1 MPQPV
6 SGRSHVQDGDGG
18 AHQSMP
24 PSRFLGHIVGF
35 AGCIFPHSRSSSIP
49 EVPPLPDRKGVFS
62 VSRPALRHRHG
73 TLALHHGDGRGKK
86 NCSPMGNSA
95 FPILGRLVNT
105 GLIKRPMC
113 ATHKASA
120 GSVRPDGP
128 PGQSQE
134 VGASTHSGICLPRV
148 RFSSHNV
155 PLFSTSKEDAENLG
169 SHSQN
174 HQTPR
179 SASTHLASTT
189 GSPRIIRED
198 GSSWSPS
205 HEGNSLL
212 APGVLGLRPTH
223 VQPIRPSVSIGT
235 QRSLMV
241 DVGVQCVPGFTHCAS
256 GSNRP
261 LPHGRISIGMG
272 SALGHAHHLRTM
284 DSGGSGET
292 YQRSRVRRGG
302 QSLRKVETPSVRP
315 ENSGRTRQFDCSCLP
330 EPPRRHQVASPSP
343 SHRAHVRALRW
354 RLLHLG
360 GQTHTREKERPCRQP
375 LRGGV
380 CGIRRVDPQ
389 PLGLPRHLS
398 SLGITHRRPVCH
410 KTKHSSSHLRVADTR
425 CGGHGYRRHVPG
437 LEGDVG
443 VCVPTTRLTSTDSSQ
458 DPVLAL
464 QNNLGRSVVA
474 GVMLVRSTVSTT
486 SRLSSNT
493 TTTTRPT
500 HTGRDPPQGSFR
512 TKDTCVAVIRQALT
526 LRGFSEPV
534 AERAARPQRD
544 STIAIYES
552 KWCRFVDWCSGRKI
566 DPFSTSSAVI
576 GDFLLFLFQQKLAIS
591 TLEGYRMAIAS
602 TLRATSGVEVGRC
615 DTLRSLLKN
624 LECERARSRRQ
635 APDWDLSLVLRRLR
649 LPPFEPLSTCSLQL
663 LTWKTVFLFALASG
677 KRRGE
682 IHALLLDS
690 FAHTQDWSS
699 ISFSVSPSFLSK
711 TALSDRGADLLL
723 SIPALSNLAS
733 SDLPDDLRLCPV
745 RAFRCYLQRTHTPK
759 ITKVTV
765 YFTPGT
771 CPQRHFPS
779 LHL

>member
-1 MPQPV
+1 M
-6 SGRSHVQDGDGG
+6 
-18 AHQSMP
+18 
-24 PSRFLGHIVGF
+24 
-35 AGCIFPHSRSSSIP
+35 
-49 EVPPLPDRKGVFS
+49 
-62 VSRPALRHRHG
+62 
-73 TLALHHGDGRGKK
+73 
-86 NCSPMGNSA
+86 
-95 FPILGRLVNT
+95 
-105 GLIKRPMC
+105 
-113 ATHKASA
+113 
-120 GSVRPDGP
+120 
-128 PGQSQE
+128 
-134 VGASTHSGICLPRV
+134 
-148 RFSSHNV
+148 
-155 PLFSTSKEDAENLG
+155 
-169 SHSQN
+169 
-174 HQTPR
+174 
-179 SASTHLASTT
+179 
-189 GSPRIIRED
+189 
-198 GSSWSPS
+198 
-205 HEGNSLL
+205 
-212 APGVLGLRPTH
+212 
-223 VQPIRPSVSIGT
+223 
-235 QRSLMV
+235 
-241 DVGVQCVPGFTHCAS
+241 
-256 GSNRP
+256 
-261 LPHGRISIGMG
+261 
-272 SALGHAHHLRTM
+272 
-284 DSGGSGET
+284 
-292 YQRSRVRRGG
+292 
-302 QSLRKVETPSVRP
+302 ETPSVRP
-315 ENSGRTRQFDCSCLP
+315 EDSGRTRQLDCSCLP
-330 EPPRRHQVASPSP
+330 KPPRRHQVASPSS
-343 SHRAHVRALRW
+343 SHRARVRALRR

-375 LRGGV
+375 LQGGA

-425 CGGHGYRRHVPG
+425 RGSHGYRRHVPG

-464 QNNLGRSVVA
+464 RNNLGRSVVA
-474 GVMLVRSTVSTT
+474 SVTLVRSTATTT

-500 HTGRDPPQGSFR
+500 HTGWDPPQGSFR
-512 TKDTCVAVIRQALT
+512 TKDTRVAVIRQALT

-552 KWCRFVDWCSGRKI
+552 KWRRFVDWCSGRKI

-690 FAHTQDWSS
+690 LTPRTGHQ
-699 ISFSVSPSFLSK
+699 SPFLSV
-711 TALSDRGADLLL
+711 
-723 SIPALSNLAS
+723 
-733 SDLPDDLRLCPV
+733 LRFFQRQPCLTEEQTCCCQL
-745 RAFRCYLQRTHTPK
+745 RFRHSA
-759 ITKVTV
+759 I
-765 YFTPGT
+765 
-771 CPQRHFPS
+771 
-779 LHL
+779 

>member
-1 MPQPV
+1 
-6 SGRSHVQDGDGG
+6 
-18 AHQSMP
+18 MP
-24 PSRFLGHIVGF
+24 PSRFLGHIAGF

-62 VSRPALRHRHG
+62 VLRPALRHRHG

-113 ATHKASA
+113 ATHKASP

-148 RFSSHNV
+148 RFLSRNV

-169 SHSQN
+169 SHSRN

-284 DSGGSGET
+284 DSRGSVET

-315 ENSGRTRQFDCSCLP
+315 EDSGRTRQLDCSCLP

-343 SHRAHVRALRW
+343 SHRARVRALRR

-375 LRGGV
+375 LQGG
-380 CGIRRVDPQ
+380 
-389 PLGLPRHLS
+389 GLWHQASGPSTPR
-398 SLGITHRRPVCH
+398 
-410 KTKHSSSHLRVADTR
+410 SSS
-425 CGGHGYRRHVPG
+425 P
-437 LEGDVG
+437 
-443 VCVPTTRLTSTDSSQ
+443 
-458 DPVLAL
+458 
-464 QNNLGRSVVA
+464 SVVF
-474 GVMLVRSTVSTT
+474 GDHPTVDLFAT
-486 SRLSSNT
+486 RQNT
-493 TTTTRPT
+493 CLPIFVSPIP
-500 HTGRDPPQGSFR
+500 D
-512 TKDTCVAVIRQALT
+512 VAA
-526 LRGFSEPV
+526 
-534 AERAARPQRD
+534 
-544 STIAIYES
+544 
-552 KWCRFVDWCSGRKI
+552 
-566 DPFSTSSAVI
+566 
-576 GDFLLFLFQQKLAIS
+576 
-591 TLEGYRMAIAS
+591 MAIDAM
-602 TLRATSGVEVGRC
+602 
-615 DTLRSLLKN
+615 SL
-624 LECERARSRRQ
+624 
-635 APDWDLSLVLRRLR
+635 DWREMWGYAY
-649 LPPFEPLSTCSLQL
+649 PP
-663 LTWKTVFLFALASG
+663 
-677 KRRGE
+677 
-682 IHALLLDS
+682 HALLPLILRKILFSPCKIILVAPLWPASRWFVQLLLLLVDCPLTLPLLPDLL
-690 FAHTQDWSS
+690 TQDG
-699 ISFSVSPSFLSK
+699 ILHRDPSVLKIHAWRLSGRPSRCEAFRSQWPN
-711 TALSDRGADLLL
+711 ARHGPSGILLL
-723 SIPALSNLAS
+723 PSTSRSGVDSWIGVAAGKLIPSRH
-733 SDLPDDLRLCPV
+733 LPL
-745 RAFRCYLQRTHTPK
+745 
-759 ITKVTV
+759 
-765 YFTPGT
+765 
-771 CPQRHFPS
+771 
-779 LHL
+779 